1 MNQRP
6 LFRLVL
12 SALFAALIVVGSYIA
27 IPFVPVPLVL
37 ANFFALLAGLLLGPV
52 YGGLAVLLYL
62 VLGAL
67 GLPVFA
73 GGSGGFGHFASPT
86 GGFLLGYLLEAVA
99 AGFVARGMKQAKPG
113 VARLC
118 LASLAGL
125 VVLYAIGLPWF
136 QGGPLRQVHQPARRD
151 GLHGALHG
159 GRPGQG
165 RRRGHP
171 GPRHP
176 PPAEMRLEIQGLG
189 KRFEEGRW
197 GLRGIDLT
205 LERPG
210 FTVVSGHN
218 GSGKTLLARHI
229 LGLERPDEGRI
240 LLDGADL
247 GRNLAEAR
255 RRIAFVFQEPEHQIL
270 GMTVDEDVAWTPA
283 RLGWPGPRIR
293 AARERA
299 LRLVGLEARGA
310 EPTAF
315 LSGGEKRRLAIASV
329 LAAEPELIILDEPF
343 NDLDWPGV
351 QALLAIL
358 LDLHRRGTALLV
370 IHPRPGEVPGPRG
383 PAGGAPGGDP
393 GGGRAP
399 CAGSGNASPNWGL
412 RRPGPQCGTLE
423 GMTWLS

>member
-1 MNQRP
+1 
-6 LFRLVL
+6 
-12 SALFAALIVVGSYIA
+12 
-27 IPFVPVPLVL
+27 
-37 ANFFALLAGLLLGPV
+37 
-52 YGGLAVLLYL
+52 
-62 VLGAL
+62 
-67 GLPVFA
+67 
-73 GGSGGFGHFASPT
+73 
-86 GGFLLGYLLEAVA
+86 
-99 AGFVARGMKQAKPG
+99 
-113 VARLC
+113 
-118 LASLAGL
+118 
-125 VVLYAIGLPWF
+125 
-136 QGGPLRQVHQPARRD
+136 
-151 GLHGALHG
+151 
-159 GRPGQG
+159 
-165 RRRGHP
+165 
-171 GPRHP
+171 
-176 PPAEMRLEIQGLG
+176 MRLEIQGLG

-205 LERPG
+205 LEGPG

-218 GSGKTLLARHI
+218 GSGKTLLARHM
-229 LGLERPDEGRI
+229 LGLEQPDEGRI

-283 RLGWPGPRIR
+283 RLGWPEPRIR
-293 AARERA
+293 AAREHA
-299 LRLVGLEARGA
+299 LRLVGLEARGS

-358 LDLHRRGTALLV
+358 LDLHQRGTALLV
-370 IHPRPGEVPGPRG
+370 ITHDLEKCLAHADRLVVLREGTLAADGPVRG
-383 PAGGAPGGDP
+383 IWERLPEL
-393 GGGRAP
+393 
-399 CAGSGNASPNWGL
+399 GL